1 MYKIDVSY
9 CNNNMQINFNFV
21 FFTSFPSENDIMIK
35 KKNKRMSLDA
45 PSIILIL
52 FINKIE
58 SIKLFLFINF
68 RMKINFSEI
77 LKIKG
82 CFILFL

>member
-1 MYKIDVSY
+1 
-9 CNNNMQINFNFV
+9 MQINFNFV
-21 FFTSFPSENDIMIK
+21 FLTSFPSENDIMIK